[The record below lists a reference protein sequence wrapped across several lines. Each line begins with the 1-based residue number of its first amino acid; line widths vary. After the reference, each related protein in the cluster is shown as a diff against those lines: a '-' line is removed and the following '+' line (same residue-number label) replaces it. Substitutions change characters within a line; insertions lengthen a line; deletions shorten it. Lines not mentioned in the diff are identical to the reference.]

1 MPALSPRE
9 KVLIGTAAAVI
20 FVIGNAFVA
29 RSILK
34 SWRGGA
40 SAIAL
45 LENELADHQ
54 LWLEDAPD
62 IEARR
67 QWLAMTMPRIN
78 GATLGKL
85 QGDLLQ
91 SLQDDV
97 FNRKLKIE
105 QQSLQDIVTTADYTE
120 VAVRLTVRGD
130 ESEVVTWLTTLQS
143 PEKFQVIKAL
153 ELKIDEKAKEELP
166 QAVCSITIARWFGPD
181 LESVPPLTG
190 SGDDTV
196 SGQPN
201 RGADNQDGV

>member
-1 MPALSPRE
+1 L
-9 KVLIGTAAAVI
+9 
-20 FVIGNAFVA
+20 IGNAFVA

-40 SAIAL
+40 SAIGL

-67 QWLAMTMPRIN
+67 QWLTATMPRLG

-105 QQSLQDIVTTADYTE
+105 QQSLQDIVTTGDYTE

-130 ESEVVTWLTTLQS
+130 ESEVVAWLTTLQS
-143 PEKFQVIKAL
+143 PERFQVIKAL

-181 LESVPPLTG
+181 LESNAPLTG
-190 SGDDTV
+190 PAGNTKP
-196 SGQPN
+196 GQQ
-201 RGADNQDGV
+201 G

>member
-9 KVLIGTAAAVI
+9 KILIGAAAAVI
-20 FVIGNAFVA
+20 FVVGNAFVA

-40 SAIAL
+40 SDIAL

-54 LWLEDAPD
+54 LWLEDAPA

-67 QWLAMTMPRIN
+67 QWLAKTMPRIN

-105 QQSLQDIVTTADYTE
+105 QQSLRDIVTTADYTE

-130 ESEVVTWLTTLQS
+130 ESEVVAWLTTIQS

-181 LESVPPLTG
+181 PENSAPLTG
-190 SGDDTV
+190 PSQVPASGERIR
-196 SGQPN
+196 SL
-201 RGADNQDGV
+201 AEKDGV